1 MYNNPYGP
9 RQPAPPPKNL
19 EGLEAR
25 FNALPAAGRYGLTAC
40 VGIFFI
46 ASCVA
51 FVFLVG
57 ESFPLQQPAA
67 AQVSAQITA
76 TPTPTLMP
84 TPTPEQAFTPVP
96 TPELQQSAQQPS
108 QPQSAPASLFVTIT
122 NAFATDYGPGSVSV
136 HTLPNAALTI
146 SVKYCTGSYATTSKL
161 EGTRYADS
169 DGNYTWL
176 WEPETKCKGPATA
189 YVNASLNGQSANTST
204 NFTVS

>member
-9 RQPAPPPKNL
+9 RQPAAPPKKL

-25 FNALPAAGRYGLTAC
+25 FNALPAWGRYGLTAC

-57 ESFPLQQPAA
+57 ESFPSAQPASV
-67 AQVSAQITA
+67 QVSAMDTA
-76 TPTPTLMP
+76 TPTRASTPMP

-96 TPELQQSAQQPS
+96 TPEPQQPS
-108 QPQSAPASLFVTIT
+108 QPQQPASTPLFVAIT

-136 HTLPNAALTI
+136 HTLPGAALAI
-146 SVKYCTGSYATTSKL
+146 KVQYCTGSYATTSKL
-161 EGTRYADS
+161 QGTRYADET
-169 DGNYTWL
+169 GNYTWL

-189 YVNASLNGQSANTST
+189 YVSASLNGQSANTST